1 MSPGARLYG
10 WVGQGE
16 KGNWQRWV
24 KKKRRRGE
32 DNRGGISQRG
42 EKSARLKGTERWREC
57 GFTMKR
63 QDTNDD

>member
-16 KGNWQRWV
+16 RRV
-24 KKKRRRGE
+24 KKRRRGG
-32 DNRGGISQRG
+32 DSRGRISQRG
-42 EKSARLKGTERWREC
+42 EKSAKLKGTERWRER